1 MIYLIDHQDSFT
13 YNLAHL
19 LENFDDVY
27 VSNYFNINSKK
38 MENSSLVVFSP
49 GPGEP
54 KDYPKSN
61 YLYKRLKAKKKILG
75 ICLGFQIIL
84 FNEGGAITQQKNIYH
99 GYQSKIKVLNTS
111 KLFKKNTNFIVGRY
125 HSLKLKEPYKSKEI
139 KITMSCLNTKVAMA
153 IEDNRNKV
161 FGFQF
166 HPDSFLTQNGKQ
178 FIQKIISA

>member
-27 VSNYFNINSKK
+27 VSNYFKINTRKL
-38 MENSSLVVFSP
+38 NQSSMVVFSP

-61 YLYKRLKAKKKILG
+61 TLYKKLKGNKKILG
-75 ICLGFQIIL
+75 ICLGFQLILYNEKGIIS
-84 FNEGGAITQQKNIYH
+84 EQKNIYH
-99 GYQSKIKVLNTS
+99 GFQSKINILKNS
-111 KLFKKNTNFIVGRY
+111 MLFKNKNNCIVGRY
-125 HSLKLKEPYKSKEI
+125 HSLKLKEPFYSKEI
-139 KITMSCLNTKVAMA
+139 KITMRCANTNVAMA
-153 IEDNRNKV
+153 IEDHKNKI

-166 HPDSFLTQNGKQ
+166 HPDSFLTHNGKQ
-178 FIQKIISA
+178 IIQKIISA

>member
-27 VSNYFNINSKK
+27 VSNYFKINNEKLRQ
-38 MENSSLVVFSP
+38 SSLVVFSP

-61 YLYKRLKAKKKILG
+61 SLYKKLKGKKKLLG
-75 ICLGFQIIL
+75 ICLGFQLIL
-84 FNEGGAITQQKNIYH
+84 FNEKGIITPQKNIYH
-99 GYQSKIKVLNTS
+99 GFQSKIKVLNTS
-111 KLFKKNTNFIVGRY
+111 KLFKKNRYFIVGRY
-125 HSLKLKEPYKSKEI
+125 HSLKLNEPYHSKEI
-139 KITMSCLNTKVAMA
+139 KITMRCMSSKVAMA
-153 IEDNRNKV
+153 VEDHKNKI

-166 HPDSFLTQNGKQ
+166 HPDSFLTHNGKQ
-178 FIQKIISA
+178 LIQKIISA